1 MTRSFDSI
9 PKDVEKVET
18 KNRRIVTK
26 IPVPES
32 LEIIEELRK
41 YEPRSMS
48 GQPLIVWDKAE
59 GFNVYD

>member
-1 MTRSFDSI
+1 MARSFDFI
-9 PKDVEKVET
+9 PKDVKKVET

-32 LEIIEELRK
+32 LEIIEELQK

-48 GQPLIVWDKAE
+48 G
-59 GFNVYD
+59 